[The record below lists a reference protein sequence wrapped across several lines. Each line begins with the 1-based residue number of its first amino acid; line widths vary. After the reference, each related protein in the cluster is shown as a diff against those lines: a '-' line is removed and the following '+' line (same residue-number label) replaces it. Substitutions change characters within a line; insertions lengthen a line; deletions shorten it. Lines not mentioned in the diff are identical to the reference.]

1 MSMKTLLDELDI
13 SILRELQKECRA
25 TLQDIADKV
34 DAPGSTVHYRLK
46 RLERAQ
52 IIEGYYAKV
61 NPEKLDMEYITMTRI
76 RVNPTPDHKDTIGEK
91 LGEIPGVWAVYLILG
106 DFDFL
111 IMTRAKDREGFMSI
125 IEQVVQIEGV
135 KQTSTSV
142 IGKLYKE
149 DPRLTLE

>member
-13 SILRELQKECRA
+13 SILRELQKECRT

-46 RLERAQ
+46 RLERAE

-61 NPEKLDMEYITMTRI
+61 NPEKLDMEYITMTRL
-76 RVNPTPDHKDTIGEK
+76 RVALSPGNNDIIGEK
-91 LGEIPGVWAVYLILG
+91 LSRIPGLG

-111 IMTRAKDREGFMSI
+111 IMTRAKDRDGFMSI
-125 IEQVVQIEGV
+125 IEQVLQIEGV
-135 KQTSTSV
+135 TQTSTSV

-149 DPRLTLE
+149 DPRLALE